1 MKLKNTAP
9 QMLYLMQNGDTNQYK
24 IGITNNLN
32 TRWSSL
38 QTGCP
43 GELRILKIWTHTD
56 RKFILKYERVLHR
69 FFEMLGQRI
78 RLNGEWFILNLEQI
92 EMLCKPQT
100 IKEQNELIEK
110 ILKNF

>member
-1 MKLKNTAP
+1 MKIKNLAP

-43 GELRILKIWTHTD
+43 RRT
-56 RKFILKYERVLHR
+56 
-69 FFEMLGQRI
+69 
-78 RLNGEWFILNLEQI
+78 
-92 EMLCKPQT
+92 
-100 IKEQNELIEK
+100 
-110 ILKNF
+110 